1 MYYKSIEVN
10 YVKHVIYFMV
20 RELNSHFEKK
30 TFLLTLPVKLNKM

>member
-1 MYYKSIEVN
+1 MYYKTIEVN

-20 RELNSHFEKK
+20 RETLILKKK

>member
-20 RELNSHFEKK
+20 RETLILKKNHFY
-30 TFLLTLPVKLNKM
+30 

>member
-20 RELNSHFEKK
+20 QDTLNLKKKHFY
-30 TFLLTLPVKLNKM
+30 

>member
-10 YVKHVIYFMV
+10 YVKHI
-20 RELNSHFEKK
+20 SHFEKK